1 MATGE
6 KRFIKGAVKHPGALD
21 REVGGKASKRLDRV
35 RWLAKHGTPE
45 QKRRA
50 NFYLK
55 VLRPA
60 ARKRS

>member
-1 MATGE
+1 MP
-6 KRFIKGAVKHPGALD
+6 KHFIDKSIKHPGALTK
-21 REVGGKASKRLDRV
+21 EVGGRPSQRLERV
-35 RWLAKHGTPE
+35 RWLSRHGTPE

-60 ARKRS
+60 ARKR